1 MDLETARK
9 QYVLE
14 LRIHGI
20 GNSPP
25 ASTLDLDPGDVE
37 MTEGDTFGSFWTPT
51 ASAAARDQQL
61 APGQLHH
68 IPANVR
74 REAYSWGQM
83 ARASTPAGGGTAGR
97 IWAAVIRAM
106 RAGIVPFGITNAAYW
121 ARAVPPEPE
130 GETGP
135 KHRPEPTAAMVRLFG
150 LVLTFLMVASLTTV
164 AVSILGSECYG
175 AAAGEESTCR
185 AVPGLGFLA
194 SLEHG
199 QRVALLS
206 LFPVLAMIVL
216 VVAGRATQVKYDERV
231 SATRAA
237 GGPPGS
243 TGPLLYRAGFWAR
256 RPSGPIMLL
265 THLGAAMALVAVLL
279 SWTDRRLAVQ
289 TAVMVVGGV
298 VVGLAALLVSLRTDD
313 YGVEVDS
320 AAWRG
325 RLSFLV
331 LVAGA
336 LTWAFACWVAA
347 APQQFTARALETSPG
362 MPQFVGIDVV
372 PSVLGVLMIGVAV
385 TGLIWRHHR
394 GRRAALAWAAVP
406 VVATG
411 MVTFVAL
418 TRGVADDGSTVHG
431 SVGSYLVIGA
441 SVLLA
446 APAVWAL
453 VQGLRRSRRFDGWNG
468 SGPGIFL
475 LIGAGIAATYSS
487 LVVLGV
493 QALLDPPDHPAPAVP
508 SAYAEFAMASV
519 VIPVLLIVLSAVMTL
534 PAVYRIMGKN
544 PRWIPM
550 ASGTVGDR
558 RGPTAWSYLDIERNE
573 WQTDEVGPGVRR
585 LTSQHRAGERPTGR
599 VSPLARRVQR
609 ERQLAALAQR
619 GEIAVNLA
627 AVACFL
633 ALLAAVLI
641 AVDEDAVAGIAIPEW
656 LASGLMSLSVVS
668 VGAITAAL
676 LASAVNEKKT
686 PLTVAV
692 DVVWDLMCFL
702 PRSAH
707 PLGPAS
713 YAERAVPE
721 IRGRIDSWLH
731 GTDLPGNSA
740 LDLALRREVASRR
753 RVVLSAHSM
762 GCTLAVAAVFI
773 RAGNPVTAV
782 DIPDGMHE
790 PLQAH
795 DTVRTPSA
803 RPSPGDGK
811 VGLLSY
817 GSQLRAYFGRFFPE
831 LFGSKTLG
839 TTVCSGPAW
848 HGDPWVPRRESRPDA
863 RPDGTVGGPSLV
875 ALLRAPDQGSPGDGL
890 GADHT
895 AARPAWINL
904 WRRTDVL
911 GFPVDSYTT
920 SDVDRGAEE
929 VDRGSY
935 LFQAIGHEA
944 YWRSLAYHRGFDEV
958 VARLAPQREAV
969 PSSAE
974 ELVGPR
980 LPVGRQDRDPS

>member
-51 ASAAARDQQL
+51 ASAASRDQQL

-83 ARASTPAGGGTAGR
+83 ARASTSAGGGTAGR

-121 ARAVPPEPE
+121 ARAVPPEPPD
-130 GETGP
+130 ETER

-164 AVSILGSECYG
+164 AVSIVGNECYG
-175 AAAGEESTCR
+175 VAAGEESACR
-185 AVPGLGFLA
+185 DVPGLGFLS

-199 QRVALLS
+199 QRVGLLS
-206 LFPVLAMIVL
+206 LFPVLVMIALVL
-216 VVAGRATQVKYDERV
+216 AGRATQVKYDERV

-256 RPSGPIMLL
+256 RPSGPIMLV

-279 SWTDRRLAVQ
+279 SWTEGRLAVQ
-289 TAVMVVGGV
+289 TGVMIAGGV
-298 VVGLAALLVSLRTDD
+298 VIGLAALLVSLRTDD

-320 AAWRG
+320 DAWRG
-325 RLSFLV
+325 RLSFVV

-336 LTWAFACWVAA
+336 LTWVLAWWTAA
-347 APQQFTARALETSPG
+347 LPQQFTARALEAPSST
-362 MPQFVGIDVV
+362 PQFVGIDVV
-372 PSVLGVLMIGVAV
+372 PSILGVLMIGVAA
-385 TGLIWRHHR
+385 TGLVWRHHR
-394 GRRAALAWAAVP
+394 SRRAVLAWAAVP
-406 VVATG
+406 LVATG
-411 MVTFVAL
+411 MITFVAL
-418 TRGVADDGSTVHG
+418 TRGVADDGSTVYG
-431 SVGSYLVIGA
+431 GVGSYLVIGA

-446 APAVWAL
+446 VPAVWA
-453 VQGLRRSRRFDGWNG
+453 VVPGLRKPRRFDGWNG
-468 SGPGIFL
+468 SGPGVFL
-475 LIGAGIAATYSS
+475 LLGAGIAATYSS
-487 LVVLGV
+487 LVVLGA
-493 QALLDPPDHPAPAVP
+493 QALLDSPDHPAPAVP
-508 SAYAEFAMASV
+508 SAFAEFGMASI
-519 VIPVLLIVLSAVMTL
+519 VIPALLLVLSAVVTL
-534 PAVYRIMGKN
+534 PAIYRIVGRN
-544 PRWIPM
+544 PGWIPM

-558 RGPTAWSYLDIERNE
+558 RGPTGWSYLDIERNE
-573 WQTDEVGPGVRR
+573 WQTEEVEPGVRR
-585 LTSQHRAGERPTGR
+585 LTSPHPAGQRPAGR

-609 ERQLAALAQR
+609 ERQAAALAQR
-619 GEIAVNLA
+619 GETAVNLA

-641 AVDEDAVAGIAIPEW
+641 AVDEDAVAGIPIPDG
-656 LASGLMSLSVVS
+656 LASVLTYLSVIS

-692 DVVWDLMCFL
+692 DVMWDLMCFL

-731 GTDLPGNSA
+731 GTDLPGDSA
-740 LDLALRREVASRR
+740 HDLALRREIASRR

-773 RAGNPVTAV
+773 RSGNPVAAV
-782 DIPDGMHE
+782 EIPDTTHE
-790 PLQAH
+790 PLQAF
-795 DTVRTPSA
+795 DVVSVPRTH
-803 RPSPGDGK
+803 PSPGDGR
-811 VGLLSY
+811 VGLLTY
-817 GSQLRAYFGRFFPE
+817 GSQLRAYFGRFFPD
-831 LFGSKTLG
+831 LFGSQTLG
-839 TTVCSGPAW
+839 TTVCPGPAL
-848 HGDPWVPRRESRPDA
+848 HGDPWVARQAAGSDA
-863 RPDGTVGGPSLV
+863 TPNGTVGGTSLV
-875 ALLRAPDQGSPGDGL
+875 GLLRAPSLRNLGDGF
-890 GADHT
+890 GADH
-895 AARPAWINL
+895 AMVKPAWINL

-911 GFPVDSYTT
+911 GFPVDSYTN
-920 SDVDRGAEE
+920 SDIDRGAEE

-944 YWRSLAYHRGFDEV
+944 YWRSLAYHRGLDEV
-958 VARLAPQREAV
+958 VSRLAPQREAV
-969 PSSAE
+969 PVTA
-974 ELVGPR
+974 
-980 LPVGRQDRDPS
+980 